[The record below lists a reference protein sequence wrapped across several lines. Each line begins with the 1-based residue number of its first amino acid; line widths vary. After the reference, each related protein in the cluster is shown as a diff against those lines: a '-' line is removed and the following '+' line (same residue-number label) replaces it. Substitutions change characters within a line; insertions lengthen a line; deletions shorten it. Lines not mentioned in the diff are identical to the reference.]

1 MELKLET
8 HPSDGCSRHM
18 IAHWLSDCVSIT
30 PFRLPTAQL
39 PYSPTFFSVPPFIC
53 SPLFLY
59 INLILIATFSMGF
72 LSFPPF
78 FSHIHDP
85 NNSYI
90 WTHNTVS
97 IYLLKQW
104 ELWGTLLCSWL
115 SFYFLSGF
123 NPQIATVLQTIP
135 NSQGRI
141 KRRVWCPEHHSYK
154 GKWHLSLLHLNPL
167 WTVQTSP

>member
-1 MELKLET
+1 ME
-8 HPSDGCSRHM
+8 
-18 IAHWLSDCVSIT
+18 AHWLSDCVSKP

-39 PYSPTFFSVPPFIC
+39 PYSPTFFSQFLLTVVP
-53 SPLFLY
+53 PLFLY
-59 INLILIATFSMGF
+59 INPVLIATFSMGF
-72 LSFPPF
+72 LSFPF
-78 FSHIHDP
+78 FLSYPWP

-97 IYLLKQW
+97 NYLLKQW
-104 ELWGTLLCSWL
+104 ELWRTLLYNWL

-123 NPQIATVLQTIP
+123 NPRRAMVLQTIS

-141 KRRVWCPEHHSYK
+141 KRRVWCPEHDSYK